1 MDKIFLS
8 FKREVCQNFAVS
20 NHDKIPLH
28 PQRRTRMAS
37 LLDMLSQ
44 QLSPEVV
51 RGLGRQIG
59 ADEKQTEQALSALLP
74 MMVGGL
80 AKNTAGNPQGSM
92 KLSQAL
98 ERDHDGSMLDHIT
111 GMLGGQN
118 AQQHP
123 LAGMLGG
130 GQQGGDLLSALL
142 GGGQQGSGQG
152 STGSLLG
159 GLLGGMGS
167 PNQGQQGGK
176 GDLLGTLL
184 GGNSGMANVL
194 GGLFGTAPASPRAS
208 NVGGI
213 LGNIL
218 GGSNVPQIQQG
229 VSKATGLDPNKIG
242 ALMAILAPMIMGA
255 LGKVKRQQGLDA
267 GGLARVLESD
277 RQTIEQRVPEA
288 NNISKFLDSN
298 RDGKIDMKDDIAKVG
313 MALGGAMLLSQM
325 RKK

>member
-1 MDKIFLS
+1 
-8 FKREVCQNFAVS
+8 
-20 NHDKIPLH
+20 
-28 PQRRTRMAS
+28 MAS

-51 RGLGRQIG
+51 RGMGRQIG

-111 GMLGGQN
+111 GMLGGSSSQN
-118 AQQHP
+118 HP

-130 GQQGGDLLSALL
+130 GQQGGGDLLSALL
-142 GGGQQGSGQG
+142 GGGQGSSQGGQG
-152 STGSLLG
+152 GMGNLLGAVLGGGGAGSLLG
-159 GLLGGMGS
+159 GLMGGS
-167 PNQGQQGGK
+167 SQGQQGSQQQG
-176 GDLLGTLL
+176 GAADLLGTLL
-184 GGNSGMANVL
+184 GGGGGGMANVL
-194 GGLFGTAPASPRAS
+194 GGLLGTAPASSRSTNIA
-208 NVGGI
+208 GI

-218 GGSNVPQIQQG
+218 GAGNVGQVQQG
-229 VSKATGLDPNKIG
+229 VSKATGLDANKIG
-242 ALMAILAPMIMGA
+242 ALMAMLAPMLMGA

-267 GGLARVLESD
+267 GGLSRVLENE

-288 NNISKFLDSN
+288 SNISKFLDSN
-298 RDGKIDMKDDIAKVG
+298 RDGKVDMKDDIAKVG

>member
-1 MDKIFLS
+1 
-8 FKREVCQNFAVS
+8 
-20 NHDKIPLH
+20 
-28 PQRRTRMAS
+28 MAS

-51 RGLGRQIG
+51 RGMGRQIG

-111 GMLGGQN
+111 GMLGGSSAQN
-118 AQQHP
+118 HP

-130 GQQGGDLLSALL
+130 GQQGNGQQGGDLLSALL
-142 GGGQQGSGQG
+142 GGGQQSGGQG
-152 STGSLLG
+152 SMGNLLG
-159 GLLGGMGS
+159 GLLGGSGS
-167 PNQGQQGGK
+167 GSLLGGLMDGGQSQSQQGGAA
-176 GDLLGTLL
+176 DLLGTLL
-184 GGNSGMANVL
+184 GGGGGGMANVL
-194 GGLFGTAPASPRAS
+194 GGLLGTAPASSRTS
-208 NVGGI
+208 NIAGI

-218 GGSNVPQIQQG
+218 GGGNVAPIQQG
-229 VSKATGLDPNKIG
+229 VSKATGLDANKIG
-242 ALMAILAPMIMGA
+242 ALMAMLAPMIMGA

-267 GGLARVLESD
+267 GGLARVLEND

-298 RDGKIDMKDDIAKVG
+298 RDGKVDMKDDIAKVG

>member
-1 MDKIFLS
+1 VVQFLDYKNIS
-8 FKREVCQNFAVS
+8 
-20 NHDKIPLH
+20 
-28 PQRRTRMAS
+28 RRNGMAS
-37 LLDMLSQ
+37 LLDTLSQ

-51 RGLGRQIG
+51 RGMGRQIG
-59 ADEKQTEQALSALLP
+59 ADERQTEQALSALLP

-111 GMLGGQN
+111 GMLGGSN

-130 GQQGGDLLSALL
+130 GQQGGDLLSVLM
-142 GGGQQGSGQG
+142 GGGQSSGQG
-152 STGSLLG
+152 GGMGGLLGSLLG
-159 GLLGGMGS
+159 GMGGPS
-167 PNQGQQGGK
+167 QSQNQGGA
-176 GDLLGTLL
+176 GDLLGALL

-194 GGLFGTAPASPRAS
+194 GGLFGTAPASSRAT

-218 GGSNVPQIQQG
+218 GGGNVAQVQQG
-229 VSKATGLDPNKIG
+229 VSKATGLDANKIG
-242 ALMAILAPMIMGA
+242 ALMAMLAPMIMGA

-267 GGLARVLESD
+267 VGLARVLEND

>member
-1 MDKIFLS
+1 
-8 FKREVCQNFAVS
+8 
-20 NHDKIPLH
+20 
-28 PQRRTRMAS
+28 MAS
-37 LLDMLSQ
+37 LLDTLSQ

-51 RGLGRQIG
+51 RGMGRQIG
-59 ADEKQTEQALSALLP
+59 ADERQTEQALSALLP

-80 AKNTAGNPQGSM
+80 AKNTAGNPQGSI

-98 ERDHDGSMLDHIT
+98 ERDHDGSLLDHIT
-111 GMLGGQN
+111 GMLGGST

-142 GGGQQGSGQG
+142 GGGQSSGQG
-152 STGSLLG
+152 GMGGLLG
-159 GLLGGMGS
+159 GLLGGS
-167 PNQGQQGGK
+167 SQPQSQQGGA

-184 GGNSGMANVL
+184 GGGSMVNVL
-194 GGLFGTAPASPRAS
+194 GGLLGTAPASSRAT
-208 NVGGI
+208 NVAGI

-218 GGSNVPQIQQG
+218 GGSNVPQIQQC

-242 ALMAILAPMIMGA
+242 ALMAMLAPMIMGA

-267 GGLARVLESD
+267 GGLARVLEND

-288 NNISKFLDSN
+288 NNISRFLDSN

>member
-1 MDKIFLS
+1 
-8 FKREVCQNFAVS
+8 
-20 NHDKIPLH
+20 
-28 PQRRTRMAS
+28 MAS

-51 RGLGRQIG
+51 RGMGRQIG

-142 GGGQQGSGQG
+142 GGGQSGGQG
-152 STGSLLG
+152 GMGNLLG
-159 GLLGGMGS
+159 GLLGGMGGS
-167 PNQGQQGGK
+167 SQSQQGGA

-194 GGLFGTAPASPRAS
+194 GGLFGTAPASSRAS
-208 NVGGI
+208 NVAGI

-267 GGLARVLESD
+267 GGLARVLEGD

>member
-1 MDKIFLS
+1 
-8 FKREVCQNFAVS
+8 
-20 NHDKIPLH
+20 
-28 PQRRTRMAS
+28 MAS

-51 RGLGRQIG
+51 RGMGRQIG

-80 AKNTAGNPQGSM
+80 ARNTAGNPQGAM

-111 GMLGGQN
+111 GMLGGAN
-118 AQQHP
+118 AKNHP

-130 GQQGGDLLSALL
+130 GQQQGGDLLSGLL
-142 GGGQQGSGQG
+142 GGLGGQQGGQQQG
-152 STGSLLG
+152 GAGNLLG
-159 GLLGGMGS
+159 GLLGGGA
-167 PNQGQQGGK
+167 
-176 GDLLGTLL
+176 GDLLGGLMGGGSSQSRQQSGGAADLLAGLL
-184 GGNSGMANVL
+184 GGGGGGMANVL
-194 GGLFGTAPASPRAS
+194 GGLLGTAPASSRTS
-208 NVGGI
+208 NIAGI

-218 GGSNVPQIQQG
+218 GAGNVPQVQQG
-229 VSKATGLDPNKIG
+229 VSKASGLDANKVG
-242 ALMAILAPMIMGA
+242 ALMAMLAPLIMGA

-267 GGLARVLESD
+267 GGLSRVLQND
-277 RQTIEQRVPEA
+277 RQTIEERVPEA
-288 NNISKFLDSN
+288 SNISKFLDSN
-298 RDGKIDMKDDIAKVG
+298 RDGKVDMKDDIAKVG

>member
-1 MDKIFLS
+1 
-8 FKREVCQNFAVS
+8 
-20 NHDKIPLH
+20 
-28 PQRRTRMAS
+28 MAS

-51 RGLGRQIG
+51 KGMGRQIG

-111 GMLGGQN
+111 GMLGGSS
-118 AQQHP
+118 AQSHP

-130 GQQGGDLLSALL
+130 GQQGGGDLLSALL
-142 GGGQQGSGQG
+142 GGGGQSGGQG
-152 STGSLLG
+152 GMGNLLGAVLGGGGAGSLLG
-159 GLLGGMGS
+159 GLMGGGS
-167 PNQGQQGGK
+167 SQSQQGQSQQGQSQQSG
-176 GDLLGTLL
+176 GAADLLTGLL
-184 GGNSGMANVL
+184 GGGMANVL
-194 GGLFGTAPASPRAS
+194 GGLLGTAPASSRSTNIA
-208 NVGGI
+208 GI

-218 GGSNVPQIQQG
+218 GAGNVSPIQQG
-229 VSKATGLDPNKIG
+229 VSKATGLDANKIG
-242 ALMAILAPMIMGA
+242 ALMAMLAPMLMGA

-267 GGLARVLESD
+267 GGLSRVLEND

-288 NNISKFLDSN
+288 SNISKFLDSN
-298 RDGKIDMKDDIAKVG
+298 RDGKVDMKDDIAKVG

>member
-1 MDKIFLS
+1 
-8 FKREVCQNFAVS
+8 
-20 NHDKIPLH
+20 
-28 PQRRTRMAS
+28 MAS
-37 LLDMLSQ
+37 LLDTLSQ

-51 RGLGRQIG
+51 KGMGRQIG

-80 AKNTAGNPQGSM
+80 AKNTANNPQGSM

-98 ERDHDGSMLDHIT
+98 ERDHDGSLLDHIT

-118 AQQHP
+118 SQNHP

-130 GQQGGDLLSALL
+130 GQQQGGDLLSALL
-142 GGGQQGSGQG
+142 GGGQGSQVGM
-152 STGSLLG
+152 GSLLG
-159 GLLGGMGS
+159 GLLGGGS
-167 PNQGQQGGK
+167 TQSQQSGP

-184 GGNSGMANVL
+184 GGNSGIANVL
-194 GGLFGTAPASPRAS
+194 GGLFGTAPTSSRAT
-208 NVGGI
+208 NVAGI

-218 GGSNVPQIQQG
+218 GGGNVAPIQQG

-242 ALMAILAPMIMGA
+242 ALMAMLAPMIMGA

-267 GGLARVLESD
+267 GGLARVLEHD

-288 NNISKFLDSN
+288 NTISKFLDSN
-298 RDGKIDMKDDIAKVG
+298 QDGKIDMKDDIAKVG

-325 RKK
+325 RRK

>member
-1 MDKIFLS
+1 
-8 FKREVCQNFAVS
+8 
-20 NHDKIPLH
+20 
-28 PQRRTRMAS
+28 MAS
-37 LLDMLSQ
+37 LLDTLSQ

-51 RGLGRQIG
+51 RGMGRQIG
-59 ADEKQTEQALSALLP
+59 ADERQTEQALSALLP

-80 AKNTAGNPQGSM
+80 AKNTAGNPQGSI

-98 ERDHDGSMLDHIT
+98 ERDHDGSLLDHIT
-111 GMLGGQN
+111 GMLGGST

-142 GGGQQGSGQG
+142 GGGQSSGQG
-152 STGSLLG
+152 GMGGLLG
-159 GLLGGMGS
+159 GLLGGS
-167 PNQGQQGGK
+167 SQPQSQQGGA

-184 GGNSGMANVL
+184 GGGSMVNVL
-194 GGLFGTAPASPRAS
+194 GGLLGTAPASSRAT
-208 NVGGI
+208 NVAGI

-242 ALMAILAPMIMGA
+242 ALMAMLAPMIMGA

-267 GGLARVLESD
+267 GGLARVLEND

-288 NNISKFLDSN
+288 NNISRFLDSN

>member
-1 MDKIFLS
+1 
-8 FKREVCQNFAVS
+8 
-20 NHDKIPLH
+20 
-28 PQRRTRMAS
+28 MAS

-51 RGLGRQIG
+51 RGMGKQIG

-80 AKNTAGNPQGSM
+80 AKNTTGNPQGAM

-111 GMLGGQN
+111 GMLGGQSAKN
-118 AQQHP
+118 HP

-130 GQQGGDLLSALL
+130 GQQGGGDLLSALL
-142 GGGQQGSGQG
+142 GGLGGGQQQSGQQGGM
-152 STGSLLG
+152 GSLLG
-159 GLLGGMGS
+159 GLLGSGGAGELLGGLMGGGS
-167 PNQGQQGGK
+167 QQRQQSGGAA
-176 GDLLGTLL
+176 DLLGTLL
-184 GGNSGMANVL
+184 GGGGGGMANVL
-194 GGLFGTAPASPRAS
+194 GGLLGTAPASSRTGNIA
-208 NVGGI
+208 GI

-218 GGSNVPQIQQG
+218 GAGNVGQIQQG
-229 VSKATGLDPNKIG
+229 VSKASGLDANKIG
-242 ALMAILAPMIMGA
+242 ALMAMLAPLVMGA

-267 GGLARVLESD
+267 GGLARVLEND

-288 NNISKFLDSN
+288 SNISVFLDSN
-298 RDGKIDMKDDIAKVG
+298 RDGKVDMKDDIAKVG